1 MRLRTIKSVDLYY
14 ASVVEEIAN
23 LQSTIPAMPAGEDK
37 AEAEE
42 KLANALVFKAEL
54 DRNRR
59 VILAR
64 LATKSKAHPKLPRYD
79 QAMQDAIRYMEVG
92 LEPRSALKQA
102 ASDAGI
108 EFGSTTMDQFIAY
121 AEAKLFS

>member
-14 ASVVEEIAN
+14 SSVLEEVAN
-23 LQSTIPAMPAGEDK
+23 LNATIPAMPAGKDK
-37 AEAEE
+37 ANAEE
-42 KLANALVFKAEL
+42 KLANALVFKDEL

-64 LATKSKAHPKLPRYD
+64 LATKANAHPNRPRYD
-79 QAMQDAIRYMEVG
+79 QAIQDAHRYMEVG

-108 EFGSTTMDQFIAY
+108 EFGSSTMEQFMAY
-121 AEAKLFS
+121 AEAKLS

>member
-1 MRLRTIKSVDLYY
+1 MRLRTIKTLDLYY
-14 ASVVEEIAN
+14 SSVVEEIAN
-23 LQSTIPAMPAGEDK
+23 LQATIPAMPAGKDK
-37 AEAEE
+37 ANAEV
-42 KLANALVFKAEL
+42 KLANALVFKDEL

-64 LATKSKAHPKLPRYD
+64 LAAKAEAHPNRPRYD
-79 QAMQDAIRYMEVG
+79 QAIQDAHRYMEVG

-108 EFGSTTMDQFIAY
+108 ESGSSTMEQFIAY